1 MPRRE
6 SAGTGGGPAPGGRP
20 RPGRTQSVRASA
32 EHALR
37 CAPADLT
44 TAHPRLRPPR
54 PLRRRPSPQG
64 AGHKQGPNL
73 HGLFGRQSGQAE
85 GFAYSAANKNSGVV
99 WGEDTLFEYLIDPGK
114 YIKVRLAA
122 LWRQRGRG
130 RVELLGKGSFVCV
143 CGPHSVQL
151 CTGGGH
157 RGSPSQMLP
166 LRRKRPGG
174 ARTGPPA
181 LLPACLPACV
191 PIRPPACGGEH
202 LLPARSTAGP
212 PRTTTIIH
220 LTLGSAGPQGPSHR

>member
-143 CGPHSVQL
+143 CGPTLRPALYRRRTPRLALTDCCPSDGRGPAGLVPARRPCCPPVCQPA
-151 CTGGGH
+151 CPSARPPVAENTCSQRAARWGH
-157 RGSPSQMLP
+157 RGRQ
-166 LRRKRPGG
+166 
-174 ARTGPPA
+174 
-181 LLPACLPACV
+181 
-191 PIRPPACGGEH
+191 
-202 LLPARSTAGP
+202 
-212 PRTTTIIH
+212 
-220 LTLGSAGPQGPSHR
+220 Q